1 MRRRSA
7 REEKE
12 RAPGAARKE
21 SAPFHARLS
30 VTGRTR
36 RARKPLRR
44 RRRTLR
50 DRRRPSDRD
59 ARAALRG
66 GRQREGGRRW
76 AEVGELSFSLS
87 PRLSRRV
94 FSSLRWCQSRE
105 RRVRAESGRT
115 WYVVLSRISS
125 LLPKCERRKRAE
137 SGRTWYVVLS
147 RISSLL
153 PKPQKMGAGGIRSD
167 VVRRSIAPH
176 RVHHAPP
183 PPSHVPWRHTC
194 IMHHAPPPS

>member
-125 LLPKCERRKRAE
+125 F
-137 SGRTWYVVLS
+137 
-147 RISSLL
+147 L